1 MYLVAILLAA
11 IGVGLQSTPDATY
24 SVWNETVHAGQ
35 ELRGWRPVGNG
46 LVFGYMGPNV
56 WSAALHQITGPHIML
71 AGVMNNTSAFGPS
84 TVGLSVGGEN
94 VTFESATLSRV
105 RGTGI
110 VVTHLTAKHVTMRV
124 STYAPFGSKALLR
137 TVSVRNV
144 GDTAIN
150 NVRVSATVRRTEVKD
165 GRLFDSFKGSTDGNA
180 MGQTRQLFSGFL
192 EPFEASS
199 TPDRVGV
206 ISTEVGTLAP
216 GAEAVRTQYLV
227 FSMAEEDDHEKTL
240 ADLRQPATSLM
251 TRCADG
257 WKKWLATTVRL
268 DCPDRRLADLLEETA
283 VSVRVQTADPQK
295 AAGPMEFFA
304 GVWVRDSV
312 GPFKYYLRL
321 GDFETAR
328 KMLEFYYRASAYN
341 KVIPNWFPMDIDVT
355 RPVDPKLDWSAV
367 RTDRVETPSWLIM
380 QHAWYYRFTGD
391 LAPIREHWEYLQRC
405 LMGQLIDEK
414 GVPYTTVNYGYTE
427 PVPNTLYRF
436 PHHGDETWIYP
447 GFEVL
452 NSPLF
457 PEPNDHVHWD
467 QYSADSTW
475 EFVVS
480 AEILTEFAKLLGKQ
494 SEAEQLRKI
503 ARDSRAACE
512 RDYWMP
518 ERGFYSPAMG
528 MVSLDRHQP
537 PFTAVN
543 LNPLWIG
550 YLRPD
555 DPKAISNLTET
566 IKYTYNPN
574 GLLDATETLKVYV
587 GMLPG
592 MFLYNLAAV
601 HHPLAEKALRA
612 MVAVASPSGEYTEK
626 HRTDP
631 TGYRTDFLGHRI
643 RPWEGGINAD
653 AALYYLTGL
662 EPSAGSGSISLCPR
676 LPSGWK
682 DMSVSNQRVGTG
694 RLAIRVADD
703 GSSRKYTLTWT
714 GGRAPRV
721 TFTAE
726 IPHAAIQWIR
736 TSGKEVR
743 AVPRDRWGVST
754 ATFPVTLGTRPT
766 QIEVRYKRVE
776 PKSVEPV
783 RERYRYVVPKNV
795 PFHDVVLWL
804 QEPRKTSPQDVRT
817 YELLKDKLRT
827 RIITPFMPASPEWL
841 RPFLLRPDG
850 SINAKVFLMG
860 PRSVTDSL
868 KYAKWWGDPELSR
881 LLTDYML
888 AGGVLA
894 LVKPGETSSEWF
906 GTLLADAR
914 YAVLPAPQTPSVAAA
929 AAQGALA
936 ALGLTEFKASGMY
949 VFSRLGALAHPPSE
963 PGAATIVGR
972 VVGKGFF
979 LATLADL
986 DAQALAD
993 LASRLAQPHVTATV
1007 RDALGTRIPD
1017 AESDAFEDQ
1026 GRDGTY
1032 EDDFDKYP
1040 DGSMGLPAWLPISG
1054 SWQVQGGEY
1063 HETTMNGYDFCS
1075 TLNVQVTG
1083 DYRVE
1088 AVSRVIEGIYET
1100 GFVFNSASRYSITQS
1115 QMVRFSGPE
1124 QVWCGPL
1131 QGGFSLQHVLNT
1143 DITVRDST
1151 PHTLAID
1158 VYNSKG
1164 TYDVWV
1170 NGKRIGSDLPLA
1182 VRLSNGE
1189 AGYIGL
1195 LSCRG
1200 HVAYSSVSV
1209 QPIRR

>member
-1 MYLVAILLAA
+1 MHFVTILLATV
-11 IGVGLQSTPDATY
+11 GVALQGTQDA
-24 SVWNETVHAGQ
+24 SVWSETVQAGQ

-56 WSAALHQITGPHIML
+56 WAAALHQITGPHIML

-84 TVGLSVGGEN
+84 TVALSVGGEN
-94 VTFESATLSRV
+94 VTFESATMSRI

-110 VVTHLTAKHVTMRV
+110 VVVDLTAENVAMRV
-124 STYAPFGSKALLR
+124 FTYAPFGTKALLR
-137 TVSVRNV
+137 TVSVRNL
-144 GDTAIN
+144 GDTPIGPIRITAS
-150 NVRVSATVRRTEVKD
+150 VHRTEVKD
-165 GRLFDSFKGSTDGNA
+165 GRLFDSFKGSTDGHA
-180 MGQTRQLFSGFL
+180 MGLTRQLFSGFL

-206 ISTEVGTLAP
+206 ISTEIGTIAP

-227 FSMAEEDDHEKTL
+227 FSMAEDDDHEHTL
-240 ADLRQPATSLM
+240 ADLRQPASTLM
-251 TRCADG
+251 ARCADG
-257 WKKWLATTVRL
+257 WRQWLATTVRL
-268 DCPDRRLADLLEETA
+268 DCPDKRLTDLLEETA

-312 GPFKYYLRL
+312 GPFKYYLRI

-341 KVIPNWFPMDIDVT
+341 KVIPNWFPMDIDVA
-355 RPVDPKLDWSAV
+355 RPVDPELDWSAV

-391 LAPIREHWEYLQRC
+391 LAPIREHWEYLKRC

-414 GVPYTTVNYGYTE
+414 GVPYTTINYAYIE
-427 PVPNTLYRF
+427 PIPNTLYRF

-452 NSPLF
+452 NSPVF

-494 SEAEQLRKI
+494 SEAEQFRKI

-550 YLRPD
+550 YLRPEE
-555 DPKAISNLTET
+555 PKAISNLTET

-601 HHPLAEKALRA
+601 HHPLAEKTLSA

-626 HRTDP
+626 HLTEP

-662 EPSAGSGSISLCPR
+662 DPDVGRDSISLCPR
-676 LPSGWK
+676 LPGGWK
-682 DMSVSNQRVGTG
+682 EMSVTNQRVGKG
-694 RLAIRVADD
+694 RLGIRVTDD
-703 GSSRKYTLTWT
+703 GSARKYVLTWA
-714 GGRAPRV
+714 GGQPPEIA
-721 TFTAE
+721 FTTE
-726 IPHAAIQWIR
+726 IPHATILSVR
-736 TSGKEVR
+736 VSGKEVWV
-743 AVPRDRWGVST
+743 APRNRWDVST
-754 ATFPVTLGTRPT
+754 ATFAIALGSRPT
-766 QIEVRYKRVE
+766 QIEVRYE
-776 PKSVEPV
+776 PGEVKPVEPV
-783 RERYRYVVPKNV
+783 RERYRYVVPDKV

-804 QEPRKTSPQDVRT
+804 QEPRKTSPQDART
-817 YELLKDKLRT
+817 YDLLKDKLRT
-827 RIITPFMPASPEWL
+827 RIITPFMPASPDWL

-850 SINAKVFLMG
+850 SPNAKVFLMG

-881 LLTDYML
+881 LLSEYMF
-888 AGGVLA
+888 AGGVVA

-906 GTLLADAR
+906 GNLLSEAR
-914 YAVLPAPQTPSVAAA
+914 YAVLPSPQTPSVPAT
-929 AAQGALA
+929 GAEGVLA
-936 ALGLTEFKASGMY
+936 SLGLLETKASGMY
-949 VFSRLGALAHPPSE
+949 VFSGLGALAHPSTE
-963 PGAATIVGR
+963 PGAATIVGKPI
-972 VVGKGFF
+972 GKGFF

-986 DAQALAD
+986 DAQSLAD
-993 LASRLAQPHVTATV
+993 LASRLTQPHVTSTV
-1007 RDALGTRIPD
+1007 RDALVRRAAGS
-1017 AESDAFEDQ
+1017 ASNAFEDQ
-1026 GRDGTY
+1026 GRNGTY
-1032 EDDFDKYP
+1032 EDDFSRYP
-1040 DGSMGLPAWLPISG
+1040 NGSMGLPAWLPISG

-1063 HETTMNGYDFCS
+1063 HELSSNGYDFCS
-1075 TLNVQVTG
+1075 TLNVKLTG

-1088 AVSRVIEGIYET
+1088 AVSHLVEGIYET
-1100 GFVFNSASRYSITQS
+1100 GFVFNSASRYAITQS

-1131 QGGFSLQHVLNT
+1131 QGGFSLKHVLNT

-1158 VYNSKG
+1158 VYNSRG
-1164 TYDVWV
+1164 SYDVWV
-1170 NGKRIGSDLPLA
+1170 NGKKIGTDLPLA
-1182 VRLSNGE
+1182 VRLEEGQT
-1189 AGYIGL
+1189 GYVGL

-1209 QPIRR
+1209 RPIRR